1 MIDDSNPED
10 LNNLKKLERIDI
22 EKEMQSSFLDYAMS
36 VIVSRALPDVCD
48 GLKPVHRRIIYAM
61 NEAGYISSKPSRKS
75 ARIVGDVMG
84 KYHPHGDSAIY
95 DAMVRLAQ
103 DFSMRVPLVEGQGNF
118 GSMDGDS
125 AAAMRYTEARLSN
138 ISSYLINDI
147 NYETVSFKENYDGST
162 MEPELLPAEFPNL
175 LINGSEGIAV
185 GMATKIPPH
194 CPSEIITACCKY
206 IENPEISPDELIQ
219 YVKGPDFPTG
229 GIIVGNSGIK
239 SAYLTGKGSILIR
252 GKTSVE
258 TTKKNR
264 ESIIISEIP
273 FAVKKSQ
280 LIENIAKIA
289 RDKVIDGISELRDES
304 NREGVRIV
312 IELKRD
318 VQSEV
323 VLNQLFKFTSL
334 QTSFG
339 INMLALNKG
348 VPELLN
354 LKRSIQLFID
364 FRKEVIFKR
373 TKFHLRKTREK
384 AHILLG
390 LSVALENID
399 RVIDIIRSSN
409 DTNDAKEKLIEFK
422 WKIPQDKF
430 LLNFIES
437 DNQELI
443 SDNYFRLSASQA
455 KSILEIKLSRLT
467 NLERVKLVDDL
478 KECVNLISDYLD
490 ILSSKNR
497 LNSELIKELT
507 EINEKIQS
515 PRRTEISESE
525 EVIDDESVITSEE
538 VVVTLTNTGYIK
550 RVPLN
555 SYRAQ
560 RRGGKGRAGMTT
572 KEEDYVNKVFVVN
585 TLTPLLFFSSLGIV
599 YKLKTYKIPSGSP
612 TSKGKAL
619 VNILPLR
626 SGEKITATMPYDQ
639 SDDKNN
645 IVFATSTG
653 NIRRNRLTD
662 FHNINANGKI
672 AMKLREDDKLVNVII
687 CSEKDN
693 IFMSTRLGKCIRFG
707 CKDLRVFSGRSS
719 IGVRG
724 VRLVKN
730 DSVISLAILNG
741 IDFDVEERNEY
752 LRVST
757 LIRKDEKYEMKL
769 LSEEKFKILKENEEF
784 ILSVTD
790 KGFGKRSSAFEY
802 RKTNRGGVGIAN
814 MQLGERNGSQ
824 VVASF
829 PITDKDQLML
839 VTDKGKLIRCP
850 VNDIRIAGR
859 QTQGVTLF
867 NVSDE
872 EKVVSVAKLEEN
884 E

>member
-1 MIDDSNPED
+1 MIDDSTPENLD
-10 LNNLKKLERIDI
+10 DLKKLERIDI
-22 EKEMQSSFLDYAMS
+22 EKEMQNSFLDYAMS
-36 VIVSRALPDVCD
+36 VIVSRALPNVCD

-61 NEAGYISSKPSRKS
+61 NEAGYVSSKPSRKS

-103 DFSMRVPLVEGQGNF
+103 DFSMRVPLIEGQGNF

-147 NYETVSFKENYDGST
+147 SNETVSFKENYDGST
-162 MEPELLPAEFPNL
+162 LEPELLPSEFPNL

-194 CPSEIITACCKY
+194 CPSEIIEACCKY
-206 IENPEISPDELIQ
+206 VENPEISPDELIS
-219 YVKGPDFPTG
+219 YVNGPDFPTG
-229 GIIVGNSGIK
+229 GIIVGKSGIK

-252 GKTSVE
+252 AKTNIEPS
-258 TTKKNR
+258 KKNR
-264 ESIIISEIP
+264 ESIIITEIP
-273 FAVKKSQ
+273 FAVKKSM
-280 LIENIAKIA
+280 LIENIAKVA
-289 RDKVIDGISELRDES
+289 RDKIIDGISELRDES
-304 NREGVRIV
+304 SREGVRVV

-348 VPELLN
+348 VPELLT
-354 LKRSIQLFID
+354 LKRSIQLFIE
-364 FRKEVIFKR
+364 FRKDVIFKR
-373 TKFHLRKTREK
+373 TKYHLRKTREK
-384 AHILLG
+384 AHILVG
-390 LSVALENID
+390 LSIALENID
-399 RVIDIIRSSN
+399 KVIEIIKSSN
-409 DTNDAKEKLIEFK
+409 DTNDARDKLIDFK
-422 WKIPQDKF
+422 WNIPKDEF
-430 LLNFIES
+430 LLNFIKS
-437 DNQELI
+437 DDSTLI
-443 SDNYFRLSASQA
+443 KDNFFKLSYAQA

-467 NLERVKLVDDL
+467 NLERAKLVDDL
-478 KECVNLISDYLD
+478 KECVRLIKDYLD
-490 ILSSKNR
+490 ILSSETR

-525 EVIDDESVITSEE
+525 EIIDDESLISSEE

-555 SYRAQ
+555 SYRSQ

-585 TLTPLLFFSSLGIV
+585 TLTPLLFFSSMGIV

-639 SDDKNN
+639 SDEKNN
-645 IVFATSTG
+645 IIFATSSG

-672 AMKLREDDKLVNVII
+672 AMKLKEDDKLINVII
-687 CSEKDN
+687 CSEKEN
-693 IFMSTRLGKCIRFG
+693 IFMSTRLGKCVRFG
-707 CKDLRVFSGRSS
+707 CNDLRIFSGRSS

-724 VRLVKN
+724 IKLAKN

-752 LRVST
+752 LKVSSS
-757 LIRKDEKYEMKL
+757 IRKNEKFEMN
-769 LSEEKFKILKENEEF
+769 SIGEEKFKILKENEEF

-790 KGFGKRSSAFEY
+790 KGYGKRSSAFEY
-802 RKTNRGGVGIAN
+802 RKTNRGGIGIAN
-814 MQLGERNGSQ
+814 MQLSERNGSE

-829 PITDKDQLML
+829 PITDSDQLML